1 MKEIPLTQ
9 GRVESDST
17 SAIAFS
23 RIVAACL
30 DLEWQ
35 ILPRVA
41 QRGAKASPQ
50 VEEKFD

>member
-1 MKEIPLTQ
+1 MRMHEIDAP
-9 GRVESDST
+9 
-17 SAIAFS
+17 AIAFN

-41 QRGAKASPQ
+41 QRGKVAREPDEA
-50 VEEKFD
+50 